1 MILNSWLEIVRD
13 CIYNTNDQVLELDGI
28 AIGSGSTPVKKS
40 DTGLETL
47 IEKKGVSS
55 KSKISDGTSEYV
67 CIWTPAQCNGMTI
80 TEAAVTDN
88 VMPGPP
94 LEYANRKVF
103 PAIVCDGTFS
113 VRITVYTKVED
124 NSR

>member
-28 AIGSGSTPVKKS
+28 AIGSGSTAVKKT

-47 IEKKGVSS
+47 IEKKHVSS
-55 KSKISDGTSEYV
+55 KSKISDGISEYV
-67 CIWTPAQCNGMTI
+67 CIWTSPNGMTI

-88 VMPGPP
+88 IMPAP
-94 LEYANRKVF
+94 LVYANRKVF
-103 PAIVCDGTFS
+103 PGIVCDGTFDLK
-113 VRITVYTKVED
+113 ITMYTKVED